1 MILSE
6 EVLASVKQAIE
17 ELENEKV
24 AIEKTLE
31 DLQKEKEGKDSDL
44 FALKHLLSRHE
55 NEKIISQNV
64 SFDIDNST
72 KW

>member
-17 ELENEKV
+17 ELQGNSDTL
-24 AIEKTLE
+24 EKTIS
-31 DLQKEKEGKDSDL
+31 DMQKEKESVDEDL

-55 NEKIISQNV
+55 NEKIIEQNV
-64 SFDIDNST
+64 SFNIDNTT